1 LSHLI
6 EAIHLLPNSKQIRL
20 EMFTGPFR
28 DEREFKKLSAHSDR
42 RIRVRCFTRRFLDY
56 LSAADL
62 SASLAGYNT
71 CMNLLVTRTPALV
84 YPYLRQREQPMRV
97 AKIKNYLPM
106 KILQDR
112 DLNPNLLGKHIQQ
125 MLRESRLSDDVALN
139 LNGAENTAHYLSEQM
154 GCNT

>member
-1 LSHLI
+1 
-6 EAIHLLPNSKQIRL
+6 
-20 EMFTGPFR
+20 
-28 DEREFKKLSAHSDR
+28 
-42 RIRVRCFTRRFLDY
+42 
-56 LSAADL
+56 
-62 SASLAGYNT
+62 
-71 CMNLLVTRTPALV
+71 MNLLVTRTPALV